1 MKNSSQLGR
10 ELGMSRPFSSLGQEA
25 ALSVLH
31 TADLV
36 RRHLAAAMEGSGVTL
51 QQFNVLRILRGA
63 GPEGLPTLT
72 IAERMIEHAP
82 GITRL
87 IDRLAKKGWVERR
100 RGVEDRRCVYCTIT
114 DAGRQILDQL
124 SPAVEAA
131 DSSVLEMLDQDEQR
145 RLVEL
150 LDKVR
155 AAESA

>member
-31 TADLV
+31 TADWI
-36 RRHLAAAMEGSGVTL
+36 RRHLAQALGGGEVTL

-63 GPEGLPTLT
+63 GPEGLPTLS

-100 RGVEDRRCVYCTIT
+100 RGIEDRRCVYCTLT
-114 DAGRQILDQL
+114 DAGSELLDQI
-124 SPAVEAA
+124 SPAVESA
-131 DSSVLEMLDQDEQR
+131 DSSVLAMLDEGEQR
-145 RLVEL
+145 RLIEL

-155 AAESA
+155 ATNER